1 MSVTAY
7 WNTDRDWLREVAD
20 DEECGGETC
29 FATERAA
36 ETVYDTDLDLEDE
49 CWTMPRAMAKYSA

>member
-7 WNTDRDWLREVAD
+7 WNTSPGWLREVAD

-29 FATERAA
+29 FSTECIV
-36 ETVYDTDLDLEDE
+36 ETVYDVDLEDE
-49 CWTMPRAMAKYSA
+49 RWTVRPVMVRS